1 VRSDSGYCCP
11 VRRLALIPLLLVGLL
26 LGGSESLARSNAVS
40 QTLHA
45 QVGPSFQISL
55 SFDDGTPVTNLPA
68 GTYTVAV
75 QDLSEQH
82 NFHFFGPGVDQKT
95 EIGTTSEATWTVTL
109 QDQNAY
115 SFQCDAH
122 SSLTGNFTVGNLPAP
137 AAVTTHAADPAG
149 VPAAPSAPQ
158 LQLKGGLQGA
168 VGPGTAIALQ
178 KSGKKVTRIARGIYE
193 FSIADKS
200 AKDSFVLRQVV
211 GGTATQELTARQF
224 VGKKTVSVELR
235 PGKWKVYSGARE
247 TAMYAFFDVS

>member
-1 VRSDSGYCCP
+1 LPGQRLP
-11 VRRLALIPLLLVGLL
+11 FALVRRLALIPLLLVGLL
-26 LGGSESLARSNAVS
+26 LGGSESLARTHAVS

-82 NFHFFGPGVDQKT
+82 NFHLFGPGVDQKT
-95 EIGTTSEATWTVTL
+95 EIGTSSEAGWTVTF
-109 QDQNAY
+109 QDQNGY

-122 SSLTGNFTVGNLPAP
+122 SSLTGTFTVGNMPAP
-137 AAVTTHAADPAG
+137 VAVTTHAAEPVTVS
-149 VPAAPSAPQ
+149 VPEAPQ
-158 LQLKGGLQGA
+158 LQLKGGLQA
-168 VGPGTAIALQ
+168 SVGPGAAIALQ
-178 KSGKKVTRIARGIYE
+178 KSGKKVAKLARGIYE

-200 AKDSFVLRQVV
+200 AKDGLTIRRVV
-211 GGTATQELTARQF
+211 GGSETQVLTAPRF

-235 PGKWKVYSGARE
+235 PGKWKVYSAARE
-247 TAMYAFFDVS
+247 TLVYAFFDVT